1 VAFARAAV
9 AAGTTRLAAT
19 PHVDRVYGVEPL
31 AIAFA
36 LERTREILRDEAV
49 EIEILAGA
57 EIALDRLVD
66 LRPPDRQ
73 RLGLGGGP
81 CLLVECPLSLA
92 PGEFE
97 WPIRSLLA
105 EGVPVLLAH
114 PERSPGFQREPQRLR
129 ALVESGA
136 LVQVTTGSVRGDFGT
151 PAHRMTLELAREGL
165 IHNVASDAQSAGARP
180 PGLAAAATLAEWL
193 PAGHREVEWILHD
206 AAEAIVAGE
215 PLPARPVP

>member
-1 VAFARAAV
+1 VALARAAR

-19 PHVDRVYGVEPL
+19 PHVDRVYGVAPL
-31 AIAFA
+31 AIAVA
-36 LERTREILRDEAV
+36 LERTRGIMRAEGVD
-49 EIEILAGA
+49 IELLAGA

-66 LRPPDRQ
+66 LRPPDREH
-73 RLGLGGGP
+73 LGLGGGP

-129 ALVESGA
+129 ALVDSGA
-136 LVQVTTGSVRGDFGT
+136 MVQVTTGSVRGDFGT
-151 PAHRMTLELAREGL
+151 PAHRLTLELAREGL
-165 IHNVASDAQSAGARP
+165 VHNVASDAHGADARP
-180 PGLAAAATLAEWL
+180 PGLEAAATLAEWL
-193 PAGHREVEWILHD
+193 PAGRRELDWILHD

-215 PLPARPVP
+215 PLPSRPAP